1 MTVREA
7 CDAYVRELE
16 ARNTRKSTRE
26 SYRSLFKQLEAFARD
41 EGLETLGDI
50 DRAAARRWRESWTWA
65 PKTQQR
71 IIAQLKAF
79 FGFAVSEGWTSV
91 SPVAG
96 IRPPKLDAAPTLP
109 LSVDEMRRLLAA
121 SAALPKE
128 QALFLLMRYSG
139 LAIRDAATLGRDALR
154 PTGDLVLRRAKTGE
168 LVCVALPEAVLA
180 ALDAAAAPGRPHFF
194 WTGRS
199 EPPTA
204 AKLWRRRLGAV
215 ATAARVEGF
224 HPHRLRDTFAVE
236 LLLAGVQIEDVS
248 TLLGHSSVTTT
259 ERHYAPW
266 NLARADRLGRIVR
279 KAHRRDPLLAE
290 FTPKKPAGSA
300 HHAPPAEA
308 GLATSSVP
316 KPTRRAYA

>member
-7 CDAYVRELE
+7 CDTYLRELE

-26 SYRSLFKQLEAFARD
+26 SYRSLFRQLEAFARD

-50 DRAAARRWRESWTWA
+50 GRADARRWREGWTWA
-65 PKTQQR
+65 PKTQER
-71 IIAQLKAF
+71 VLAQLKAF
-79 FGFAVSEGWTSV
+79 FGFAAAEGWTAA

-96 IRPPKLDAAPTLP
+96 IRPPKPDSSPTMP

-121 SAALPKE
+121 CRARPKE
-128 QALFLLMRYSG
+128 EALVLLMRYSG
-139 LAIRDAATLGRDALR
+139 LAIRDAVTLGRDSLR
-154 PTGDLVLRRAKTGE
+154 ATGDLVLRRAKSGE
-168 LVCVALPEAVLA
+168 LVCVALPDAVLA
-180 ALDAAAAPGRPHFF
+180 ALEAVAEPGREYYF

-199 EPPTA
+199 EPATA
-204 AKLWRRRLGAV
+204 AKLWRKRLGAV
-215 ATAARVEGF
+215 ADEARVDGF

-236 LLLAGVQIEDVS
+236 LLLADVLIQDVS
-248 TLLGHSSVTTT
+248 SLLGHSSVATT

-266 NLARADRLGRIVR
+266 NMARSDRLGRIVR
-279 KAHRRDPLLAE
+279 KVHQRDPLLLE

-300 HHAPPAEA
+300 RTLPAEA
-308 GLATSSVP
+308 GLATTNVP